1 MEGWI
6 KLHRKLTDWEWYNDL
21 PTFKLF
27 MHLLLTVNYQPTRF
41 KGDELEAGTLNTTLD
56 VLAEG
61 SGLTKKQVRRALA
74 NLESTGEITQSK
86 AHNKM
91 LVKVLNFSIYQSTD
105 EGAGHT
111 KGTRRAHEGHTKGTQ
126 RAHEHTILKEIKN
139 KRNKEIKNIS
149 SECERTGERTAIFPW
164 AENVLMTDEQAC
176 KLIDICG
183 SDELNQYIENL
194 NEYIEQ
200 GHTVHNPY
208 ETILRWKHRD
218 SLTIV
223 GGNK

>member
-61 SGLTKKQVRRALA
+61 SGLTKKQVRRALD
-74 NLESTGEITQSK
+74 NLESTGEITKSK

-111 KGTRRAHEGHTKGTQ
+111 KGTRRAHKGHTKGT
-126 RAHEHTILKEIKN
+126 RAYYI
-139 KRNKEIKNIS
+139 KRNKE
-149 SECERTGERTAIFPW
+149 
-164 AENVLMTDEQAC
+164 
-176 KLIDICG
+176 
-183 SDELNQYIENL
+183 
-194 NEYIEQ
+194 
-200 GHTVHNPY
+200 
-208 ETILRWKHRD
+208 
-218 SLTIV
+218 
-223 GGNK
+223 